1 MKKMYGNWK
10 AAFLFMLPAII
21 LFTCV
26 VFVPIC
32 YCGYLSLCKIKF
44 AQDPEFVQFDNYI
57 KIFTAGTSYNELFM
71 VALKNTIFFMI
82 FSVVTQLIVG
92 MLYAVLLTN
101 IRRGRNLFKNVIYL
115 PCVLSSSALGLL
127 FCFLLKPNM
136 GINQLL
142 ALVGIQ
148 GPAWLSEYTGFIPL
162 PMWVIGFVAL
172 WQYVGQNMMLYM
184 AQIMG
189 IGRDLYEASYVDGAT
204 KPQAFLHIT
213 LPLVKPMIVTAMS
226 LNCIGSLKFFDLVYN
241 MTQGGPT
248 HVTENVATLIYYY
261 GIQVDGKS
269 GIASA
274 MSIVL
279 LVICLLTTFIVN
291 KVIKVENYEM

>member
-1 MKKMYGNWK
+1 MKKMYGNKW

-21 LFTCV
+21 LFTAV
-26 VFVPIC
+26 VFAPIC

-44 AQDPEFVQFDNYI
+44 AKAPEFVALDNYA
-57 KIFTAGTSYNELFM
+57 KIFKAGTSYNELFM
-71 VALKNTIFFMI
+71 TALKNTIFFMV
-82 FSVVTQLIVG
+82 FSVITQLIVG
-92 MLYAVLLTN
+92 MTYAVLLTN

-127 FCFLLKPNM
+127 FCFLLKPQL
-136 GINQLL
+136 GLNQLL
-142 ALVGIQ
+142 ALVGIT
-148 GPAWLSEYTGFIPL
+148 GPAWLSAYEGFIPL

-189 IGRDLYEASYVDGAT
+189 IGRDLYEASYVDGAS

-213 LPLVKPMIVTAMS
+213 MPLVKPMIVTAMS

-248 HVTENVATLIYYY
+248 HVTENLATLIYYY
-261 GIQVDGKS
+261 GIQISDKS

-274 MSIVL
+274 MSMIL
-279 LVICLLTTFIVN
+279 LAICLLTTLLVN
-291 KVIKVENYEM
+291 KVIRVENYEM